1 MVKET
6 RIMTIIRTSVACAL
20 ALSLSTTAFAG
31 GLRESAEQ
39 AAAEGAQTQQMAPMP
54 SGKTLVYTGSAVFA
68 AGMATALYGFMRAG
82 NGEYTQFGEAT
93 SRNKQLGAAGI
104 AAAFTG
110 GTMMFL
116 GSRGSRFL
124 PSTVSISQDGAS
136 VGKMVSW

>member
-6 RIMTIIRTSVACAL
+6 FIMTIIRTSVACVL

-31 GLRESAEQ
+31 GLRASAEQ
-39 AAAEGAQTQQMAPMP
+39 AAADAALTQQLTPMP
-54 SGKTLVYTGSAVFA
+54 SGNALVYTGGAVFA
-68 AGMATALYGFMRAG
+68 AGMVTALYGFMRAG

-93 SRNKQLGAAGI
+93 SRNKGLGAAGI

-124 PSTVSISQDGAS
+124 PSSVSVSQSGAS
-136 VGKMVSW
+136 VGKRVSW

>member
-1 MVKET
+1 
-6 RIMTIIRTSVACAL
+6 MTIIRTSVACAL

-93 SRNKQLGAAGI
+93 SRNKPLGAAGI

-124 PSTVSISQDGAS
+124 PSSVASRRTASS

>member
-1 MVKET
+1 MK
-6 RIMTIIRTSVACAL
+6 IIRTSITCAL

-31 GLRESAEQ
+31 GLRESVEQ
-39 AAAEGAQTQQMAPMP
+39 AAADGAQTQQMAPMP
-54 SGKTLVYTGSAVFA
+54 SRKPLVYTGSAVFA

-93 SRNKQLGAAGI
+93 SRNKALGAAGI

-124 PSTVSISQDGAS
+124 PSSVSVSENGAS
-136 VGKMVSW
+136 VGKRVSW

>member
-1 MVKET
+1 MK
-6 RIMTIIRTSVACAL
+6 IIRTSLACAL
-20 ALSLSTTAFAG
+20 ALSLSTSAFG
-31 GLRESAEQ
+31 GSLRESAEQ
-39 AAAEGAQTQQMAPMP
+39 AAAEGAQTQQLTPMP
-54 SGKTLVYTGSAVFA
+54 PGKTLVYTGGAVFA

-93 SRNKQLGAAGI
+93 SRNKPLGAAGI

-110 GTMMFL
+110 GAMMFL

-124 PSTVSISQDGAS
+124 PSSVSVSQDGAS